1 MKLYAFATALLL
13 SQTTF
18 AASALS
24 IAKLDCT
31 AVNAGGFASL
41 KLSPSGQVEIVV
53 NNVFKSEAK
62 LVSLSESSVLFQQ
75 ANSTSQYRIEFPEAL
90 KAGDQKVQGILYSK
104 YTPSAAWLATSY
116 ATCQITAAEV
126 AH

>member
-24 IAKLDCT
+24 IAKLECT

-41 KLSPSGQVEIVV
+41 KLGQAGQVEIVV

-62 LVSLSESSVLFQQ
+62 LISLSDSTLLFQQ
-75 ANSTSQYRIEFPEAL
+75 ANGTSQYRIEFPEAI
-90 KAGDQKVQGILYSK
+90 KSGEQKVQGIFYSK
-104 YTPSAAWLATSY
+104 YTPSSPWIATSY
-116 ATCQITAAEV
+116 ASCLVGAAES
-126 AH
+126 H